1 MEPQAVTPRK
11 RKHEDTES
19 SIPKPQHQTS
29 VIHSVL
35 PRKDLSSLPRI
46 PKKGQVY
53 VEVPPRPSTW
63 KSQVP
68 LSKPPANRGP
78 SLTTKDR
85 SDDSHTAAGSTTQ
98 HRNSSSMS
106 TTDGRTSPVK
116 RTGGRDDRGTL
127 HKRSHLNFSYCFKA
141 PFEKLESLIDEVFE
155 VEDDLPQYPDPSDLR
170 HDLFS
175 LRLTTNYA
183 RPCLNP
189 AVVSKITAIV
199 GKISR
204 PTKRRP
210 PTSRGQNGAPNSARK
225 DDGRISDLEVPKIL
239 RLLKTLE
246 RSVQTGEDLDP
257 FKLPSELQSSNK
269 RSVTKRSGKGSK
281 RGKTSEPGPS
291 EDCNPVV
298 ADPEPDDAQ
307 DPSVNLEGLLKC
319 LATAKESILAA
330 ECCISILS
338 SDRLPK
344 QVRTHT
350 MTMAADLM
358 TFSQVYSEE
367 LISTC
372 FSVVKNQLSKIVY
385 PFVEAATDL
394 YGQVPL
400 ILRTMAQTNSME
412 TREHRGLIAEIF
424 HILSSVVPRI
434 NSLIC
439 AEFISL
445 SDAIII
451 QAVYIAIGP
460 FFIMEPTAPDS
471 KGKKSNVVHNTLG
484 NSAMKGLRLDAL
496 ALIRSVGL
504 DYLAPEFTKDLYNR
518 FLHPTMS
525 NGRGLLKK
533 S

>member
-1 MEPQAVTPRK
+1 MSQLPAIRG
-11 RKHEDTES
+11 S
-19 SIPKPQHQTS
+19 SATVDS
-29 VIHSVL
+29 
-35 PRKDLSSLPRI
+35 
-46 PKKGQVY
+46 
-53 VEVPPRPSTW
+53 
-63 KSQVP
+63 
-68 LSKPPANRGP
+68 
-78 SLTTKDR
+78 R
-85 SDDSHTAAGSTTQ
+85 SDDGRTTAGSTTQ
-98 HRNSSSMS
+98 YRSSGATSI
-106 TTDGRTSPVK
+106 TDGRTSPIK
-116 RTGGRDDRGTL
+116 RTGGRDDRGAL
-127 HKRSHLNFSYCFKA
+127 LKSRHVNLSDHFEA
-141 PFEKLESLIDEVFE
+141 PFEKLESLIDEIFE
-155 VEDDLPQYPDPSDLR
+155 AEDDLPQYPDPNDLR

-175 LRLTTNYA
+175 SSLTTDYA

-210 PTSRGQNGAPNSARK
+210 PPSRGQNGAPNSARK

-239 RLLKTLE
+239 RFLKTLE

-257 FKLPSELQSSNK
+257 FKLPPESQSSVK
-269 RSVTKRSGKGSK
+269 RSVAKRSGKGSK
-281 RGKTSEPGPS
+281 RGKALESGPT
-291 EDCNPVV
+291 EDNNPTFV
-298 ADPEPDDAQ
+298 DPEPDDAQ
-307 DPSVNLEGLLKC
+307 ESSVNLENLLKC

-344 QVRTHT
+344 QVRTYTVMNWTDLT
-350 MTMAADLM
+350 MH
-358 TFSQVYSEE
+358 SQVYSEE

-394 YGQVPL
+394 YGQVPP
-400 ILRTMAQTNSME
+400 ILRTMAQTSSTE
-412 TREHRGLIAEIF
+412 TQAHRGLVADIF
-424 HILSSVVPRI
+424 QILSSIVPRI

-445 SDAIII
+445 SDVIII

-460 FFIMEPTAPDS
+460 FFIMEPTSPDS
-471 KGKKSNVVHNTLG
+471 KGKKSSVVHNTLG

-496 ALIRSVGL
+496 TLIRSVGL
-504 DYLAPEFTKDLYNR
+504 NYPMPAFIKELWGR
-518 FLHPTMS
+518 FLPSTNS
-525 NGRGLLKK
+525 NGRGLLRK

>member
-1 MEPQAVTPRK
+1 MNHP
-11 RKHEDTES
+11 
-19 SIPKPQHQTS
+19 
-29 VIHSVL
+29 VL

-46 PKKGQVY
+46 PKKSQVY

-63 KSQVP
+63 KSQAS
-68 LSKPPANRGP
+68 LSQLPVNRES
-78 SLTTKDR
+78 SLTTKGR
-85 SDDSHTAAGSTTQ
+85 SDSSHTTAGSTAQ
-98 HRNSSSMS
+98 HRNSSTMG
-106 TTDGRTSPVK
+106 TTDGRMSPVK
-116 RTGGRDDRGTL
+116 RTGGRDDRGALLKPL
-127 HKRSHLNFSYCFKA
+127 HFSFSDRFEA
-141 PFEKLESLIDEVFE
+141 PFEKLESLIDEIFE
-155 VEDDLPQYPDPSDLR
+155 AEDDLPQYPDPSDLR

-257 FKLPSELQSSNK
+257 FKLPSESQSSAK
-269 RSVTKRSGKGSK
+269 RSISKKSGKGSK
-281 RGKTSEPGPS
+281 KGKASEPGPS
-291 EDCNPVV
+291 GDGNPVV
-298 ADPEPDDAQ
+298 VDPEADGAQ
-307 DPSVNLEGLLKC
+307 DSGVNLGNLLKC
-319 LATAKESILAA
+319 LAAAKESILAA
-330 ECCISILS
+330 ECCVSILS

-344 QVRTHT
+344 QVRIHT
-350 MTMAADLM
+350 MITGVNL
-358 TFSQVYSEE
+358 TTLSQVYSEE

-394 YGQVPL
+394 YGQVSP
-400 ILRTMAQTNSME
+400 ILRTLAQTNSTE
-412 TREHRGLIAEIF
+412 TQEHRGLIAEIF
-424 HILSSVVPRI
+424 QVLSSVIPRI

-445 SDAIII
+445 SDVIII

-460 FFIMEPTAPDS
+460 FFVMEPTAPDS
-471 KGKKSNVVHNTLG
+471 KGKKSSVVHNTLG

-496 ALIRSVGL
+496 TLIRSVGFNYSL
-504 DYLAPEFTKDLYNR
+504 LALTKKL
-518 FLHPTMS
+518 
-525 NGRGLLKK
+525 
-533 S
+533 